1 MYELIFIYYYE
12 IDSFFLKIIKILL
25 YYRKAIKIN
34 MKYEKNN
41 LKLLSFMGV
50 KFQTPKN
57 IITKHLLHV
66 ITMELKV

>member
-34 MKYEKNN
+34 MKYEKNK

-50 KFQTPKN
+50 KFQTPKDF
-57 IITKHLLHV
+57 
-66 ITMELKV
+66 EFFRD